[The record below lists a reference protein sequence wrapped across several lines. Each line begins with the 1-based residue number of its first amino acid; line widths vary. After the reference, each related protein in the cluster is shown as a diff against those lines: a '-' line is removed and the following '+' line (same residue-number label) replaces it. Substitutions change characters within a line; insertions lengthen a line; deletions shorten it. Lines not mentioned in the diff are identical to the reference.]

1 MREVVSLVGWGKYE
15 VYEGRSG
22 GEGGF
27 ELYDGRFRD
36 RLRMLRFFV
45 RCLKGFD
52 GE

>member
-1 MREVVSLVGWGKYE
+1 MREVASLVGWGKHE
-15 VYEGRSG
+15 AYEGRSG

-27 ELYDGRFRD
+27 EPYDGRLRD
-36 RLRMLRFFV
+36 RLRMLRLSV